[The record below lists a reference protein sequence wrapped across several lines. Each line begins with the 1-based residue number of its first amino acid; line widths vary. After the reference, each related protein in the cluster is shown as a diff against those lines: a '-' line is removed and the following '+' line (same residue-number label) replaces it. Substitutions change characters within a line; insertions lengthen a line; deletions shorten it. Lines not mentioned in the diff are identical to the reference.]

1 MIELTAGEITRE
13 CGGHMTSGMSNMT
26 AFTGI
31 STDSRTT
38 NVGDL
43 FIAFPGAQT
52 DGRAHI
58 EQAVDR
64 GAMGIIA
71 QPDEAFPF
79 LKTIPEM
86 YTHITLIEVDDALK
100 AYQDIARL
108 IRRKTEARVVAVTG
122 SAGKTTTKDMIA
134 SILSFTGPTV
144 AASGNFN
151 NELGL
156 PATFT
161 AVEEDTKFI
170 VVEMGMRGPGQIT
183 ELMTIARPH
192 TGVITNI
199 GDSHMELLGSRDNI
213 AAAKAEMAEAMTEKT
228 TLVLNSDDPYTPKI
242 KAKTTA
248 TLITFGP
255 AADVTVGDIGLDEM
269 ARASFTIRAVLA
281 GQPLEMPV
289 TLPVPG
295 AHNVMNALAAAAAAL
310 SVGAA
315 PSDVIAGLAAVT
327 PSANRMA
334 VLVNAGGTTILNDTY
349 NASPAAMEAALATLA
364 ALRGS
369 RKIAVL
375 GDMLELGD
383 ISEAAHQ
390 AVGGLCAANSVD
402 MLLVLG
408 DNAAV
413 VAAGATAGG
422 LAPGAVF
429 APQSLEEACEILKR
443 ELGEGDV
450 VLVKAS
456 RALGLERIVECIK

>member
-13 CGGHMTSGMSNMT
+13 CGGRMTSGMSDMT

-43 FIAFPGAQT
+43 FIAFPGSRT

-86 YTHITLIEVDDALK
+86 YIYITLIEVDYALK
-100 AYQDIARL
+100 AYQAIARL

-134 SILSFTGPTV
+134 AILSFTGPTV
-144 AASGNFN
+144 SAAGNFN
-151 NELGL
+151 NEYGL
-156 PATFT
+156 PMTFT
-161 AVEEDTKFI
+161 TVEADTKFI
-170 VVEMGMRGPGQIT
+170 VVEMGMRGSGQIT
-183 ELMTIARPH
+183 ELMGIARPH

-199 GDSHMELLGSRDNI
+199 GDSHVERLGSRDNI
-213 AAAKAEMAEAMTEKT
+213 AAAKAEMAEAMPEKT
-228 TLVLNSDDPYTPKI
+228 TLVLNSNDPYTPKI
-242 KAKTTA
+242 KVKTAA
-248 TLITFGP
+248 TVITFGP
-255 AADVTVGDIGLDEM
+255 QADVTATDIVLDTA
-269 ARASFTIRAVLA
+269 ARASFTIKAKVD
-281 GQPLEMPV
+281 GQQQVMPIV
-289 TLPVPG
+289 LPVPG

-315 PSDVIAGLAAVT
+315 PSDVIAGLAGVT
-327 PSANRMA
+327 PSANRLA
-334 VLVNAGGTTILNDTY
+334 VLTTAGGATILNDTY
-349 NASPAAMEAALATLA
+349 NASPAAMAAALATLA
-364 ALRGS
+364 ALEGG

-383 ISEAAHQ
+383 LAESAHTE
-390 AVGGLCAANSVD
+390 VGGICAANGVD

-408 DNAAV
+408 DNATF

-422 LAPGAVF
+422 LSPGVIF
-429 APQSLEEACEILKR
+429 SPESLDEACDILKR

-456 RALGLERIVECIK
+456 RALGLERIVECIR